1 MGPGIS
7 HHSSHPLTDET
18 AARRM
23 DEVTIYYEVFNM
35 KFLSD
40 SEHPICLCRIN

>member
-1 MGPGIS
+1 MGTGTS
-7 HHSSHPLTDET
+7 HHSSHPLEDEP
-18 AARRM
+18 APRRV

-40 SEHPICLCRIN
+40 SEHPICLYRIN